1 MEEPPYGSTVL
12 QTSDVAEAEQ
22 VVSAVY
28 VPHRLRARRTLDV
41 RLDLVE
47 SAQLTFGYLT
57 YGGEAVL
64 EVPPMGSC
72 YHVNV
77 TLRGRTE
84 VRHGGTSS
92 ETTAGRSGVVL
103 SPDHPSTLSWSGDAA
118 QFAVKIPVSA
128 MVEQTSAL
136 LHDAVDVAP
145 VFDPYI
151 DFTGAGAGILPAARF
166 LARQLGGG
174 APLDDLVR
182 RQTESYLLTQLLL
195 GAGHTYSARLTDHAG
210 PVGRLSFEEAVDYVE
225 SYPERVLGVAELAEV
240 TGTTATALAAAFE
253 NELGLTV
260 ERFVRGVRLTRV
272 HAAVRGTRVHAV
284 EVASLAARWGFRG
297 ADDLRAAYRGQYGAD
312 LDDAPAFS
320 PA

>member
-1 MEEPPYGSTVL
+1 MREQPYGSTVL
-12 QTSDVAEAEQ
+12 RTSDVAEAEH

-28 VPHRLRARRTLDV
+28 VPHRLRARRSLDV

-47 SAQLTFGYLT
+47 SARLTFGYLT

-64 EVPPMGSC
+64 DVPPMGSC
-72 YHVNV
+72 YHVNI
-77 TLRGRTE
+77 TLGGCTE
-84 VRHGGTSS
+84 VRHGGTSV
-92 ETTAGRSGVVL
+92 TTAAGRSGAVL
-103 SPDHPSTLSWSGDAA
+103 SPGLPSTLFWSGDAA

-145 VFDPYI
+145 VFDPHV
-151 DFTGAGAGILPAARF
+151 DLTGAGAGILPAARF

-182 RQTESYLLTQLLL
+182 RETESYLLTQLLL
-195 GAGHTYSARLTDHAG
+195 GTGHSYS
-210 PVGRLSFEEAVDYVE
+210 GRLADHVGPAGRLAFEEAVDYVE
-225 SYPERVLGVAELAEV
+225 SYPERVLGTAELADV
-240 TGTTATALAAAFE
+240 VGTTATALAAAFE

-260 ERFVRGVRLTRV
+260 EEFVRGVRLTRV
-272 HAAVRGTRVHAV
+272 HAEVRGARDRAV

-297 ADDLRAAYRGQYGAD
+297 AADLRAAYRVQYGAD
-312 LDDAPAFS
+312 LDGAPAVN
-320 PA
+320 PG